1 MTKAKKVILLSH
13 CILNEHSKVKKWD
26 NDVKVTELN
35 TMDFLKFLLD
45 NEIGIIQLPC
55 PELKGY
61 GLKRWGQVKEQYD
74 HPHYRKMCRELFEPI
89 LDQILEYQSNGFEI
103 ISLMGIYGSPTCG
116 IYKTC
121 SGNWGGEI
129 GSNPDLQSTIAT
141 VSGIDDSGIL
151 MEEINKIFKDNN
163 LDIPMIDFYKENLV
177 SIIDQLKNS
186 L

>member
-1 MTKAKKVILLSH
+1 MTKAKKVIILSH
-13 CILNEHSKVKKWD
+13 CILNEYSKVKKWD
-26 NDVKVTELN
+26 KDEKITELN

-45 NEIGIIQLPC
+45 SEIGIIQLPC

-74 HPHYRKMCRELFEPI
+74 HPHYRKICRELFEPI

-116 IYKTC
+116 IYRTC

-129 GSNPDLQSTIAT
+129 GSNPDIQGTIAT
-141 VSGIDDSGIL
+141 VSGIDDSGIF
-151 MEEINKIFKDNN
+151 MEEINQIFKDND
-163 LDIPMIDFYKENLV
+163 LDIPMIDFHKENLA
-177 SIIDQLKNS
+177 SIIDQIKKS